1 MNPGQPPHRTRNR
14 WRFAG
19 GLALVLAAVVG
30 TVATTQADLK
40 AQALAAHTE
49 LARAEVRHLE
59 DFVTLHLKTTDVVL
73 QSLAQAEPTGPS
85 TERLVQTVRDMPL
98 LRSLSWLDDAGRV
111 VRSSAP
117 ANVGVHVALD
127 AFAPHTDTPLDTLR
141 VGQPWS
147 GRDFSN
153 GTPWLPTR
161 PAAQAPGADSGP
173 GFVALLREVRGPQGA
188 VHRILLA
195 LNTDHVVNGYL
206 GRVDAD
212 AWAAE
217 LLRYD
222 GVLLLSTLP
231 DRPVG
236 TPPEALGRGVM
247 AQLAQREVGHYSETL
262 AGVGEVLTAYRA
274 SSAYPL
280 VTVVRHR
287 RDQMLQPWAQASRTG
302 WTLTLG
308 VLALAVGLATVY
320 YLRLER
326 AAQAR
331 WAARQHM
338 RLASS
343 VFTHA
348 QEAIT
353 ITDLSGNIVSV
364 NDAFCRI
371 TGYTPA
377 EVLGQNPRILSSGRQ
392 SPEFYAQMWR
402 ALQAEGHWQGEIW
415 NRRKSG
421 EVYAELISIFV
432 VPGDN
437 GQPQNYVATFQDITQ
452 QKNHQSQ
459 LEHIAHFDALTNLPN
474 RVLLA
479 DRLQQA
485 LSHAQRRGTLM
496 AVVFLDLDRFKDV
509 NDAHGHATGDQ
520 LLVALAQRLRDS
532 LRDGDTL
539 ARVGGDEF
547 VAVLADIPD
556 VCECERVLERLL
568 AAASQPVGLADRLL
582 QVSASLGAAL
592 YPQDGTEADTLLRHA
607 DQAMYQAKQA
617 GKNRYQLFDVAQD
630 ISTRQR
636 VESRARVAQALL
648 QNEFVLHFQPKVNL
662 RLGQVG
668 GAEVLV
674 RWQDPQRGLLAPG
687 LFLPDIEGHAL
698 SAQLGDWVLGAALA
712 QLADWQ
718 RAGIHLP
725 LSVNIS
731 AHHLQQPHFVGRLAE
746 LLREHPHVNPA
757 DLELEVLETSALED
771 IPRVSAI
778 MRGCQALGVSFAL
791 DDFGTGYSSLTYLK
805 RLPASVLKI
814 DQSFVRDMLDSPDDL
829 AIVQGVIG
837 LAKAFG
843 RGVIAEGVETRAH
856 ADALQRLGCELAQGY
871 GVARPMPAPQLPA
884 WVQAWHTH
892 PRWSSAV

>member
-1 MNPGQPPHRTRNR
+1 
-14 WRFAG
+14 
-19 GLALVLAAVVG
+19 
-30 TVATTQADLK
+30 
-40 AQALAAHTE
+40 
-49 LARAEVRHLE
+49 
-59 DFVTLHLKTTDVVL
+59 
-73 QSLAQAEPTGPS
+73 
-85 TERLVQTVRDMPL
+85 
-98 LRSLSWLDDAGRV
+98 
-111 VRSSAP
+111 
-117 ANVGVHVALD
+117 
-127 AFAPHTDTPLDTLR
+127 
-141 VGQPWS
+141 
-147 GRDFSN
+147 
-153 GTPWLPTR
+153 
-161 PAAQAPGADSGP
+161 
-173 GFVALLREVRGPQGA
+173 
-188 VHRILLA
+188 
-195 LNTDHVVNGYL
+195 
-206 GRVDAD
+206 
-212 AWAAE
+212 
-217 LLRYD
+217 
-222 GVLLLSTLP
+222 
-231 DRPVG
+231 
-236 TPPEALGRGVM
+236 
-247 AQLAQREVGHYSETL
+247 
-262 AGVGEVLTAYRA
+262 
-274 SSAYPL
+274 
-280 VTVVRHR
+280 
-287 RDQMLQPWAQASRTG
+287 
-302 WTLTLG
+302 
-308 VLALAVGLATVY
+308 VY

-402 ALQAEGHWQGEIW
+402 ALQTEGHWQGEIW

-582 QVSASLGAAL
+582 QVSASLGPPL
-592 YPQDGTEADTLLRHA
+592 PQDGTEADTLLRHA

-617 GKNRYQLFDVAQD
+617 GKTATSCLTWHKTFPPASAWKAVPAWPRRCCKTSLV
-630 ISTRQR
+630 
-636 VESRARVAQALL
+636 
-648 QNEFVLHFQPKVNL
+648 HFQPKVNL
-662 RLGQVG
+662 RWGRWGPRCWCVG
-668 GAEVLV
+668 KTRSGVCWPRPVFA
-674 RWQDPQRGLLAPG
+674 RHRGPCPERPAG
-687 LFLPDIEGHAL
+687 R
-698 SAQLGDWVLGAALA
+698 LGAGC
-712 QLADWQ
+712 
-718 RAGIHLP
+718 RAG
-725 LSVNIS
+725 
-731 AHHLQQPHFVGRLAE
+731 AVG
-746 LLREHPHVNPA
+746 
-757 DLELEVLETSALED
+757 
-771 IPRVSAI
+771 
-778 MRGCQALGVSFAL
+778 
-791 DDFGTGYSSLTYLK
+791 
-805 RLPASVLKI
+805 
-814 DQSFVRDMLDSPDDL
+814 
-829 AIVQGVIG
+829 
-837 LAKAFG
+837 
-843 RGVIAEGVETRAH
+843 
-856 ADALQRLGCELAQGY
+856 
-871 GVARPMPAPQLPA
+871 
-884 WVQAWHTH
+884 
-892 PRWSSAV
+892 